1 MIFEDIQAFVNVAR
15 YGGFGRAANSMSIAQ
30 SALSK
35 RVKRLEQ
42 RVGKQL
48 IERSPRGI
56 ELSEAGVTLLKES
69 QDLVEKIEDLE
80 RNISSYVLTPTGR
93 VRVAMPLRTCAQV
106 APGLLRRCREEL
118 PLVSLEINEG
128 TPGDVHSMMA
138 SGNSDLA
145 LLYHNGDYGFDFDV
159 LPLMSEPLYLIMPKS
174 MAESNP
180 DLNPCKIQ
188 DLAQIPLI
196 LPPRPSSL
204 RALVERLCQG
214 HGTRPNIIYE
224 VAGTNTIRALVAGGM
239 GATIFSQSVWSSITE
254 AELLCRIP
262 FSSPMM
268 SWKLLRVRRRGNAE
282 LIAVNRVSS
291 IIEEEFVKLFHQG
304 AWPGGKLIISG

>member
-106 APGLLRRCREEL
+106 APACSDDAGRSCRWSVLRSMKERRAMF
-118 PLVSLEINEG
+118 
-128 TPGDVHSMMA
+128 TP
-138 SGNSDLA
+138 
-145 LLYHNGDYGFDFDV
+145 
-159 LPLMSEPLYLIMPKS
+159 
-174 MAESNP
+174 
-180 DLNPCKIQ
+180 
-188 DLAQIPLI
+188 
-196 LPPRPSSL
+196 
-204 RALVERLCQG
+204 
-214 HGTRPNIIYE
+214 
-224 VAGTNTIRALVAGGM
+224 
-239 GATIFSQSVWSSITE
+239 
-254 AELLCRIP
+254 
-262 FSSPMM
+262 
-268 SWKLLRVRRRGNAE
+268 
-282 LIAVNRVSS
+282 
-291 IIEEEFVKLFHQG
+291 
-304 AWPGGKLIISG
+304 